1 MKTEIC
7 LHEARF
13 VSNRKVERFGEFLNS
28 VGTNRPSMSKTFE
41 APKTKP
47 FKVLSLEIAEL

>member
-1 MKTEIC
+1 LKTEIC